1 MPGPRDPEVLV
12 TAARMYYEQ
21 NLSQDAVARALG
33 TSRSNVSRMLTAA
46 QELGIV
52 EIRIHDPAGRDAELE
67 RALVHRFG
75 LEHAIV
81 AARAKDPGSRAID
94 RVGRLAWQWLRG
106 ELHDGT
112 TVALSWGRSLQAMV
126 WAAGETPASV
136 EVVQLVGGLS
146 SVASEISG
154 QELVR
159 ELATRLGARYRY
171 LHAPAIFESAA
182 ARDLM
187 LAEPSVSEALD
198 AARGADLAVV
208 GIGAV
213 AQGSSAALLRAL
225 ALDPT
230 ELREFA
236 ESGAV
241 GDLGGRFFDAQGR
254 EVTGAVHDRVLALTL
269 DEVRAIP
276 RVVGLAVGRDKVE
289 GVAAA
294 LRGRLVDVLVC
305 DATVARG
312 VLSQGDRATVLSP
325 AAGVPAPVAT
335 PVPTS
340 RPALA
345 GNRSAS

>member
-1 MPGPRDPEVLV
+1 MPSPRDPEILV
-12 TAARMYYEQ
+12 RAARLYYEQ
-21 NLSQDAVARALG
+21 HQSQDAVARALG

-52 EIRIHDPAGRDAELE
+52 EIRIHDPAGRASDLE
-67 RALVHRFG
+67 RALVQRFG
-75 LEHAIV
+75 LEQAIV
-81 AARAKDPGSRAID
+81 AERAKDPGLRAID
-94 RVGRLAWQWLRG
+94 RVGQLAWRWLRG
-106 ELHDGT
+106 ELRDGM

-126 WAAGETPASV
+126 EAAGESPAGI

-187 LAEPSVSEALD
+187 LAEPSVAQALD
-198 AARGADLAVV
+198 AARHADLAVV

-213 AQGSSAALLRAL
+213 AQGSSAAVLRAL
-225 ALDPT
+225 RLD
-230 ELREFA
+230 A
-236 ESGAV
+236 EEQRAFDASGAV
-241 GDLGGRFFDAQGR
+241 GDLSARFFDAAGR
-254 EVTGAVHDRVLALTL
+254 EVGGAVHDRVLALTL

-312 VLSQGDRATVLSP
+312 VLSQSP
-325 AAGVPAPVAT
+325 EAAPALIPS
-335 PVPTS
+335 PT
-340 RPALA
+340 PALA